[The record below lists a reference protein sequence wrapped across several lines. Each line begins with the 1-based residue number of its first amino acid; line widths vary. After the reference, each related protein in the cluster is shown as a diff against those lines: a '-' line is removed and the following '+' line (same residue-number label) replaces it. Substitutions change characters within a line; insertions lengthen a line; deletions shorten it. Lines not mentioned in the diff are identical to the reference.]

1 MRRLLA
7 PVLAALI
14 LAPAGFAATFTFT
27 VFTASPV
34 TAATVTL
41 NGDDQSQTVTVVG
54 EVAYTGTGNT
64 AGWHMTASATVPTSG
79 SRTLP
84 ALVVSAGGF
93 QCVTGCTT
101 NPTNGIAYPLTLSTT
116 AQKVY
121 NAAANTGR
129 GTFYIGNSYV
139 ISYPANAIPG
149 TYTSTVTLAGA
160 TSP

>member
-7 PVLAALI
+7 PILALI
-14 LAPAGFAATFTFT
+14 LAPAGFAATFSFST
-27 VFTASPV
+27 VSTTLTAS
-34 TAATVTL
+34 TVTL
-41 NGDDQSQTVTVVG
+41 NGDDQSQTVTVIG
-54 EVAYTGTGNT
+54 QVAYTGSGNT
-64 AGWHMTASATVPTSG
+64 AGWHMTASATIPTSG
-79 SRTLP
+79 GRTLP
-84 ALVVSAGGF
+84 ALVVTAGGF
-93 QCVTGCTT
+93 QCATGCTT
-101 NPTNGIAYPLTLSTT
+101 DPTNGIAYPITLSTT

-129 GTFYIGNSYV
+129 GTYYVGNALA